1 MSAFFTA
8 VVIAFSPSNETPGAS
23 DVKVPVATRLSKRA
37 LVQRLEVA
45 VALAGK
51 PKILLSTSRLRA

>member
-1 MSAFFTA
+1 MSAFFAA

-23 DVKVPVATRLSKRA
+23 DVKVPVATRVSKRA
-37 LVQRLEVA
+37 LVQRLEV